1 MGNADTPDILGKK
14 IFFLYPSTL
23 IQNEVMAAL
32 VEQEFEVYAVKNH
45 ANLRRVLK
53 QFPNSLVFVNI
64 DDQLP
69 EKECEAWIRGVMSD
83 PATAEVGI
91 GVLSSSANEAVQR
104 KYLLSI
110 KVICGY
116 TVVKTDI
123 TGALKQLLE
132 ILKAVDAR
140 GRRKYVRTTSENEA
154 LSTINIPHDGDYIKG
169 VIKDISAVG
178 LSCVFSR
185 DPGLEKNSLCHDVQ
199 IKLQSMIL
207 KIEGIVFGS
216 RMEGETKIYVLLFTQ
231 RTDPDARSRIRKYV
245 QLSLQGKMDA
255 LLK

>member
-1 MGNADTPDILGKK
+1 MSGAVPPDILGKK
-14 IFFLYPSTL
+14 IFFLYPSAI

-32 VEQEFEVYAVKNH
+32 VEQEFEVYAVRDH
-45 ANLRRVLK
+45 AGLRRVLK
-53 QFPNSLVFVNI
+53 QFPDSLVFVNI

-69 EKECEAWIRGVMSD
+69 EKECEAWIRGVMNDS
-83 PATAEVGI
+83 ATTAVRI
-91 GVLSSSANEAVQR
+91 GVLSSSANEALQR
-104 KYLLSI
+104 KYLI
-110 KVICGY
+110 AVKVRCGY

-132 ILKAVDAR
+132 ILKSVDAR
-140 GRRKYVRTTSENEA
+140 GRRKYVRTTSENET
-154 LSTINIPHDGDYIKG
+154 LCTINIPHDGDYIKG

-216 RMEGETKIYVLLFTQ
+216 RMEGGAKIYVLLFTQ
-231 RTDPDARSRIRKYV
+231 RTDPDVRSRIRKYV
-245 QLSLQGKMDA
+245 QSSLQGKMDA